1 MVWRSVGIGWRGCPL
16 QPWRFTVD
24 SSGLHRPRNVDW
36 KRAAALLYGDWG
48 TSKAYVIGLAFVA
61 AGYASLPIILAVC
74 ALTAVVGY
82 NYTLICR
89 AFPDGG
95 GVYSAARNQSRLL
108 AVIGALLLVA
118 DLTVTASMSGWYA
131 MTYFGVPREHV
142 GLATIGLIAG
152 VGALNFFGPKHSGS
166 LAVTLAVPTVVVVVG
181 IILLSLPHL
190 SVQNLEPSHMSFSKN
205 WVAFVGVI
213 LALSGVEAV
222 ANLTGVMKLDPGSSM
237 DKPKIGRTSNKSILI
252 VAVEVVFGTALL
264 GWAML
269 SLPKNLEAA
278 MRERWEDMLRF
289 LAESYGT
296 MAFGQ
301 TFGEVFGLVVGVVIG
316 LLLLSAVNTAVAA
329 LIGLLYT
336 TSRDGEMPRGFARL
350 NSHGVPW
357 VPLAIAIIMPSVVVF
372 FANDPESLA
381 GLYAIGVVG
390 AICLNLGSCTLN
402 KALNLP
408 IAERVLMGTTC
419 LMLLAVEIT
428 IAKTKPDA
436 LFFVICV
443 LVAGLSLRGYSQR
456 RAGLRTLTV
465 STEIAAAMAPDSM
478 PDFRLNL
485 VPGQSILVA
494 ARGLN
499 PVLKFA
505 LEEARLRQGTLYV
518 LYVKEIAVNLPGPVS
533 STEKPRW
540 QDDKSA
546 SGIMFR
552 MMSLGRENEV
562 TVVPVYMVS
571 DDPAATILDL
581 SATLGID
588 LLILG
593 TPHRHA
599 LVRLLKGNVVT
610 EVAKNLPENIQLLI
624 FG

>member
-1 MVWRSVGIGWRGCPL
+1 M
-16 QPWRFTVD
+16 D
-24 SSGLHRPRNVDW
+24 SAGLHRPRNVDW

-61 AGYASLPIILAVC
+61 AGYSSLPIILAVC

-131 MTYFGVPREHV
+131 MTYFGMPREYV
-142 GLATIGLIAG
+142 GLATIGLILG
-152 VGALNFFGPKHSGS
+152 VGAVNFFGPKHSGS
-166 LAVTLAVPTVVVVVG
+166 LAVTLAVPTVVVVVA
-181 IILLSLPHL
+181 IIFLSLPHL
-190 SVQNLEPSHMSFSKN
+190 TTQNLEPSHISFSKN

-237 DKPKIGRTSNKSILI
+237 DQPGIGRTSNKSIFI
-252 VAVEVVFGTALL
+252 VAVEVVLGTALL

-269 SLPKNLEAA
+269 SLPKSFAPGLL
-278 MRERWEDMLRF
+278 ERWEDMLRF

-296 MAFGQ
+296 LAFGT
-301 TFGEVFGLVVGVVIG
+301 TFGEVFGLVVGVVVG

-357 VPLAIAIIMPSVVVF
+357 VPLLIATVLPSVVVF
-372 FANDPESLA
+372 TANDPQVLA

-390 AICLNLGSCTLN
+390 AIALNLGSCTFN
-402 KALNLP
+402 KQLNLP
-408 IAERVLMGTTC
+408 LAERVLMGTTC
-419 LMLLAVEIT
+419 LILVAVELT
-428 IAKTKPDA
+428 IARTKPDA

-443 LVAGLSLRGYSQR
+443 LVLGLSLRGYAQR

-465 STEIAAAMAPDSM
+465 STEIAAAMSPESM
-478 PDFRLNL
+478 PEFRLNL
-485 VPGQSILVA
+485 APGQSIMVA
-494 ARGLN
+494 ARGVN
-499 PVLKFA
+499 PVLRFA
-505 LEEARLRQGTLYV
+505 MEEARLRQATLYV
-518 LYVKEIAVNLPGPVS
+518 LYVKEIAVTLPGPVAAP
-533 STEKPRW
+533 EKPRW
-540 QDDKSA
+540 QNDKAA
-546 SGIMFR
+546 SEIMLR
-552 MMSLGRENEV
+552 MLALAKENNV
-562 TVVPVYMVS
+562 TVLPVYMVG
-571 DDPAATILDL
+571 DDPAAIILDL

-588 LLILG
+588 LLVLG
-593 TPHRHA
+593 TPHRHTM
-599 LVRLLKGNVVT
+599 VRLLKGNVVT
-610 EVAKNLPENIQLLI
+610 EVAKNLPENIQLI
-624 FG
+624 IYG